1 MPCNVPGA
9 GDVAPAFGAQ
19 CGVAR
24 GATATSA
31 CPVLYE
37 AACPTCSQAGEYR
50 TYEPDCQK
58 SLFFNLEIFSIVESV
73 ILVPS
78 KVVISLLG

>member
-1 MPCNVPGA
+1 MLDLIIPGYNKFKPVLFNVPGA

-50 TYEPDCQK
+50 TYEPDCQRT
-58 SLFFNLEIFSIVESV
+58 IVY
-73 ILVPS
+73 
-78 KVVISLLG
+78 G